1 MGGLHW
7 PGDQVHEVSVRCG
20 RHRHRAVG
28 MVDFQTE
35 GGSAGCWGTSQT
47 TPPLGGSGGTGGW
60 RRRFFSGVFRKTYLL
75 SVARRHQ
82 AAEAAPQGLVF
93 ANVRSPPPRRNGNG
107 NNPSPHL
114 PLSGS
119 KKARVERLNA
129 AQAVVAA
136 AVSPFSGLTQPS
148 SSALGGGAERLECGV
163 IT

>member
-60 RRRFFSGVFRKTYLL
+60 RRRFFREFFGRRTC
-75 SVARRHQ
+75 SVGLAGIKRGKQLRRDWFLQ
-82 AAEAAPQGLVF
+82 TFEA
-93 ANVRSPPPRRNGNG
+93 PPRRNGNG